1 MAIGAKLSKVMT
13 ACRYMA
19 QDGENKFQGYKYT
32 KAVSMFGEINKALT
46 EQGLYVTTKFEL
58 VESRDVTTSSNKT
71 EKYVIMK
78 VTITVHDA
86 EDPKEFASF
95 EGYGSG
101 QDVGDKAIMKSETA
115 ALKYAYVSGLCIAMA
130 DDPEDNQGTEAY
142 QPSARQ
148 QQRVPPRPAN
158 PPPRQS
164 PPPNQGDIHCDKCGK
179 AITAKVADYSQSKFG
194 KRLCFECQKGGKS

>member
-32 KAVSMFGEINKALT
+32 KAASMFGEINKALT

-58 VESRDVTTSSNKT
+58 VESRDVTTAKGNA
-71 EKYVIMK
+71 EKFVVMK
-78 VTITVHDA
+78 ALVSIHDA
-86 EDPKEFASF
+86 EDPKEFVTY

-101 QDVGDKAIMKSETA
+101 QDAGDKAVMKSNTA
-115 ALKYAYVSGLCIAMA
+115 ALKYAYIGGLCIAMG
-130 DDPEDNQGTEAY
+130 DDPEEDTRPIPLANAK
-142 QPSARQ
+142 PRQ
-148 QQRVPPRPAN
+148 SN

-164 PPPNQGDIHCDKCGK
+164 PPPNQGDIHCEKCGK

-194 KRLCFECQKGGKS
+194 KRLCMDCQKKGA